1 MSEDRDRMY
10 RYTINV
16 FQRGFTMKVHISK
29 IMALLL
35 VADISTGV
43 FAANG
48 NRGDWGL
55 ILKML

>member
-1 MSEDRDRMY
+1 MY